1 MTMVMMMV
9 MLKLNNGDNKDDDG
23 DGCDDDNNCFDGV
36 TVNEHA
42 SNINTWKVK
51 QNDAF

>member
-1 MTMVMMMV
+1 MV

>member
-1 MTMVMMMV
+1 MTRVMMMV

-36 TVNEHA
+36 NVKGHA
-42 SNINTWKVK
+42 SDINTWKVK
-51 QNDAF
+51 QNDVF